1 MGDKTSGMKRIFLL
15 VVASLMLCTVS
26 AQEWQKNILGVR
38 AGLNVADCAI
48 SVGDLKSRTAFHV
61 GFSYERLLSKAAP
74 LYLET
79 GLQLSSKG
87 FQLNVYGE
95 EQYTCEAYYLELPLM
110 LNYKFNIKNVVTIYP
125 SIGFYGAYGVAGK
138 FKYEESGY
146 ELDVDTFSD
155 EGGVQNMDIGY
166 RVSASAAYKRLVL
179 TIGYEG
185 GFSNILDDTSEVEVV
200 GKAKNQNF
208 FVSLGFNF

>member
-1 MGDKTSGMKRIFLL
+1 MKRFFML
-15 VVASLMLCTVS
+15 VFTSLMLCTVS
-26 AQEWQKNILGVR
+26 AQELQKNIVGVR
-38 AGLNVADCAI
+38 AGLNVSDCAV
-48 SVGDLKSRTAFHV
+48 SAGDFESKTAFHV
-61 GFSYERLLSKAAP
+61 GFSYERLLSKNTP

-95 EQYTCEAYYLELPLM
+95 EQYTCNAYYLELPLM
-110 LNYKFNIKNVVTIYP
+110 LNYKINIKNTVTIYP
-125 SIGFYGAYGVAGK
+125 SVGCYGAYGVAGK
-138 FKYEESGY
+138 FKYEETGY
-146 ELDVDTFSD
+146 ELEVDTFSD
-155 EGGVQNMDIGY
+155 EGGLQKMDLGY

-185 GFSNILDDTSEVEVV
+185 GFSNILDEASEYEVV
-200 GKAKNQNF
+200 GKATNQNF